1 MKLLDFFNR
10 ESEVPKKKLIFTALT
25 SGLANGYL
33 LIIINNAA
41 ETINGGADLQ
51 LQHFLIFLLD
61 LILLAYTK
69 QYTLKNATM
78 AAEDAIDRVR
88 TRVADKLRHTEL
100 HYIETVGHT
109 SIYTRIA
116 QDTSLISE
124 SAIMLANAC
133 QQIIVVAMCLLYIA
147 WLSIPGFLLTISILC
162 IAILMYFYN
171 SSFIKAKLREASEK
185 ETSFF
190 NGIRSI
196 LLGFKEIKIN
206 HKKNEALF
214 SHIKNISNDVKD
226 IKVSAG
232 FHFVIDLM
240 FAQTA
245 FFILC
250 AGIIFALPAV
260 SVINVKEVV
269 GITIAILF
277 LFAPLAVVINAFSMF
292 VRANIAVE
300 NIYELEQ
307 EIDAV
312 SKKEAVVEIDVP
324 TFESLEFDKLTFH
337 YPMQD
342 GSSNFGVGPLSFK
355 IKKGDVLFIVGGN
368 GSGKSTLLKLL
379 TGLYYPIS
387 GNIYLNDKLLSQKDY
402 LNFRELYTTIFTDF
416 HLFENLY
423 GIDNIDENRVDTLL
437 KEMELDKKT
446 SFEHDHFS
454 NTDLSTGQR
463 KRLAYIA
470 SLLEDKQI
478 FIFDEWAADQDPEFR
493 KHFYEVLLGELKAKG
508 KTAIAVSHDDRYF
521 SAADTVIKMEYGQI
535 TATQTFKH

>member
-10 ESEVPKKKLIFTALT
+10 ESEAPKKQLIFTALT

-41 ETINGGADLQ
+41 ETINGGAELQ
-51 LQHFLIFLLD
+51 VQHFLMFLLD
-61 LILLAYTK
+61 LMLLAYTK
-69 QYTLKNATM
+69 QYTLKHATM

-100 HYIETVGHT
+100 QYIETVGHT

-133 QQIIVVAMCLLYIA
+133 QQIIVVVMCLLYIA
-147 WLSIPGFLLTISILC
+147 WLSLPGFFLTVSLLGV
-162 IAILMYFYN
+162 AILMYFYN
-171 SSFIKAKLREASEK
+171 SSFIKAKLREASNK
-185 ETSFF
+185 ETAFF

-214 SHIKNISNDVKD
+214 SHVQSISNEVRD

-250 AGIIFALPAV
+250 AGIIFALPAI
-260 SVINVKEVV
+260 SVINVEEVV

-312 SKKEAVVEIDVP
+312 SKKDPHIEISIPD
-324 TFESLEFDKLTFH
+324 FESIEFDKVTFH

-379 TGLYYPIS
+379 TGLYYPVS
-387 GNIYLNDKLLSQKDY
+387 GNIYLNDNLLSHKDY
-402 LNFRELYTTIFTDF
+402 FNFRELYTIIFTDF
-416 HLFENLY
+416 HLFEHLY
-423 GIDNIDENRVDTLL
+423 GIDKIDNSQVNALL
-437 KEMELDKKT
+437 KAMELDKKT
-446 SFEHDHFS
+446 TFETDCFS
-454 NTDLSTGQR
+454 NIDLSTGQR

-493 KHFYEVLLGELKAKG
+493 QHFYEVLLHELKEKG
-508 KTAIAVSHDDRYF
+508 KTIIAVSHDDRYF
-521 SAADTVIKMEYGQI
+521 SVADTVIKMEYGHI
-535 TATQTFKH
+535 ASIRSFKN

>member
-10 ESEVPKKKLIFTALT
+10 ESKAPKKQLIFTALT

-41 ETINGGADLQ
+41 ETINGGAELQ
-51 LQHFLIFLLD
+51 VQHFLMFLLD
-61 LILLAYTK
+61 LMLLAYTK
-69 QYTLKNATM
+69 QYTLKHATM

-100 HYIETVGHT
+100 QYIETVGHT

-133 QQIIVVAMCLLYIA
+133 QQIIVVVMCLLYIA
-147 WLSIPGFLLTISILC
+147 WLSIPGFLLTVSLLC
-162 IAILMYFYN
+162 VAILMYFYN
-171 SSFIKAKLREASEK
+171 SSFIKAKLREASNK
-185 ETSFF
+185 ETAFF

-214 SHIKNISNDVKD
+214 SHVKSISNEVRD

-250 AGIIFALPAV
+250 AGIIFALPAI
-260 SVINVKEVV
+260 SVINVEEVV

-312 SKKEAVVEIDVP
+312 SKKDFHAEITIP
-324 TFESLEFDKLTFH
+324 NFESIEFDKVTFH

-355 IKKGDVLFIVGGN
+355 IEKGDVLFVVGGN

-379 TGLYYPIS
+379 TGLYYPVS
-387 GNIYLNDKLLSQKDY
+387 GNIYLNGNLLSYKDY
-402 LNFRELYTTIFTDF
+402 FSFRELYTIIFTDF
-416 HLFENLY
+416 HLFEHLY
-423 GIDNIDENRVDTLL
+423 GIDKIDSSQVNTLL
-437 KEMELDKKT
+437 KAMELDKKT
-446 SFEHDHFS
+446 SFETDRFS

-493 KHFYEVLLGELKAKG
+493 QHFYEVLLHELKEKG
-508 KTAIAVSHDDRYF
+508 KTIVAVSHDDRYF
-521 SAADTVIKMEYGQI
+521 SVADAVIKMEYGHIASMQS
-535 TATQTFKH
+535 FKN